1 MSIIFNTTDKIKYA
15 NTKAECRIHQFDAFD
30 IAKLCYDDKL
40 NEFQVL
46 HKVKYRENRKLYVGF
61 AIYHPSEDC
70 VLSHGTFGDY
80 FVQFKDSLA
89 TIIKAKDF
97 KKMHKND
104 FIELHTKLVEK
115 QYE

>member
-1 MSIIFNTTDKIKYA
+1 MSIIFNTTDKTKYA
-15 NTKAECRIHQFDAFD
+15 NTKAECRIHQFDVFD
-30 IAKLCYDDKL
+30 IVKLCYDDKL

-61 AIYHPSEDC
+61 VIYYPSEDY

-80 FVQFKDSLA
+80 FIQFKDALA
-89 TIIKAKDF
+89 IIIKAEDF

-115 QYE
+115 RYE